1 MYPEPTGEVRMSLSL
16 RFAAGSHK
24 GMIREGNED
33 SGYAGPR
40 LLAIA
45 DGMGGQA
52 AGEVAS
58 SEVIST
64 IVALDDD
71 VPGSDIL
78 TSLGTAVQRAND
90 QLRMMV
96 EEDPQLEGMGTTLTA
111 LLWTGQRL
119 GLVHVGDSRAYL
131 LRDGVLT
138 QITQD
143 HTWVQRLV
151 DEGRITEEEATT
163 HPQRSLLMRAL
174 GSGDHV
180 EPDLSIREVRAGDRY
195 LICSDGL
202 SGVVS
207 HQTMEDT
214 LASYQGPQETVQE
227 LIQLALRGGGPDNI
241 TVIVAD
247 VLDIDSGDTL
257 AGQLSDTPVVV
268 GAVAENQHQLHD
280 NGAMQTPAGRASSL
294 GRPVPGQGGGGEFGP
309 PGSGDTTGY
318 VPTGGFGDYSDEDF
332 VKPRAGRKWLK
343 RSLYI
348 TLALAVIGGGLYG
361 GYRWTQT
368 QYYVGTKDEHVALY
382 RGISQDLAWVSLSKV
397 EKDHPEIELKYLPP
411 YQQKQVE
418 ATIAEGGL
426 SDAQSKIDE
435 LSVQASAC
443 KKDAERRAAE
453 SENNAKTGEGQAG
466 GTTGTTKT
474 SLTSKATS
482 SPTPTPSNSAPS
494 SSKSTTAPTPTP
506 GPSLSDEEQK
516 LVSLCGKQ

>member
-1 MYPEPTGEVRMSLSL
+1 MRMYPEPTGEVRMSLSL

-45 DGMGGQA
+45 DGMGGAA

-58 SEVIST
+58 SEAIST

-90 QLRMMV
+90 QLRAMV

-174 GSGDHV
+174 GSGEHV

-207 HQTMEDT
+207 HQTLEDT

-241 TVIVAD
+241 TVIIAD
-247 VLDIDSGDTL
+247 VLDLDTGDTL

-280 NGAMQTPAGRASSL
+280 NGIMQTPAGRASGL
-294 GRPVPGQGGGGEFGP
+294 GRQVPGQGGDGEFGP

-318 VPTGGFGDYSDEDF
+318 VPAGSFGDYTDDDF
-332 VKPRAGRKWLK
+332 VKPGKGRKWAK
-343 RSLYI
+343 RSFYSV
-348 TLALAVIGGGLYG
+348 LALAIVGGGLYG
-361 GYRWTQT
+361 GWRWTQT
-368 QYYVGTKDEHVALY
+368 QYYVGTKAEHVALY

-411 YQQKQVE
+411 YQQKQVR

-426 SDAQSKIDE
+426 TDAQSKIDA
-435 LSVQASAC
+435 LGVQASAC
-443 KKDAERRAAE
+443 KKESERQSAE
-453 SENNAKTGEGQAG
+453 SEKNSKTGTGQAG

-474 SLTSKATS
+474 SLTSKASPSPST
-482 SPTPTPSNSAPS
+482 SPTPSTSA
-494 SSKSTTAPTPTP
+494 TAPTPSP
-506 GPSLSDEEQK
+506 GPSLSEDEQK
-516 LVSLCGKQ
+516 VVSLCGKQ

>member
-1 MYPEPTGEVRMSLSL
+1 MSLSL

-64 IVALDDD
+64 LVQLDDD

-90 QLRMMV
+90 QLRVMV

-131 LRDGVLT
+131 LRDGMLT

-207 HQTMEDT
+207 HQTLEET
-214 LASYQGPQETVQE
+214 LAGYQGPHETVQE

-241 TVIVAD
+241 TCIVAD
-247 VLDIDSGDTL
+247 VLDVDGNEAA
-257 AGQLSDTPVVV
+257 AGQLNDTPVVV
-268 GAVAENQHQLHD
+268 GAVAENQHQLND
-280 NGAMQTPAGRASSL
+280 PSTLQTPAARAAEL
-294 GRPVPGQGGGGEFGP
+294 GRRDAQPAPGGAFGP
-309 PGSGDTTGY
+309 PGSGDPE
-318 VPTGGFGDYSDEDF
+318 VGGMPQGSFGAFTDEDF
-332 VKPRAGRKWLK
+332 LKPRRRGKWLK
-343 RSLYI
+343 ASLF
-348 TLALAVIGGGLYG
+348 TVLALGVIGGGLYG
-361 GYRWTQT
+361 GYQWTQT
-368 QYYVGTKDEHVALY
+368 QYFVGAKDDHVALY
-382 RGISQDLAWVSLSKV
+382 RGISQDLAWIKLNAVD
-397 EKDHPEIELKYLPP
+397 EDHPEIELKYLPV
-411 YQQKQVE
+411 YQRNQVKE
-418 ATIAEGGL
+418 TIAV
-426 SDAQSKIDE
+426 DNRN
-435 LSVQASAC
+435 QASEKVVELGKQAGAC
-443 KKDAERRAAE
+443 QAKEQREAAERAAGA
-453 SENNAKTGEGQAG
+453 AKGKGGQAG
-466 GTTGTTKT
+466 KPGGTPTTGAKPGTAGSGVAGTLSATAGTT
-474 SLTSKATS
+474 
-482 SPTPTPSNSAPS
+482 PTPTPSQTPS
-494 SSKSTTAPTPTP
+494 
-506 GPSLSDEEQK
+506 EEQQK
-516 LVSLCGKQ
+516 LEKNCSTQQ

>member
-1 MYPEPTGEVRMSLSL
+1 MSLSL

-64 IVALDDD
+64 LVTLDDD

-78 TSLGTAVQRAND
+78 TSLGHAVQRAND
-90 QLRMMV
+90 QLRAMV

-202 SGVVS
+202 SAVVS
-207 HQTMEDT
+207 HQTIEET

-247 VLDIDSGDTL
+247 VLDLDTGDTM
-257 AGQLSDTPVVV
+257 AGQLSDQPIVV
-268 GAVAENQHQLHD
+268 GAVAENQHHLHD
-280 NGAMQTPAGRASSL
+280 NGIMQTPAGRASHL
-294 GRPVPGQGGGGEFGP
+294 GRQGHGHGGGEFGP
-309 PGSGDTTGY
+309 PGSGDSTGY
-318 VPTGGFGDYSDEDF
+318 VPSGSFGDYADGDF
-332 VKPRAGRKWLK
+332 TKPGGRGKWLK
-343 RSLYI
+343 RSLYGV
-348 TLALAVIGGGLYG
+348 LALAVIGGGLYG
-361 GYRWTQT
+361 GYQWTQT
-368 QYYVGTKDEHVALY
+368 QYYVGARNEHVALY

-411 YQQKQVE
+411 YQQKQVK
-418 ATIAEGGL
+418 ATIAAGGL
-426 SDAQSKIDE
+426 QQAQEKIE
-435 LSVQASAC
+435 ALSVQASAC
-443 KKDAERRAAE
+443 RKQAERQSAE
-453 SENNAKTGEGQAG
+453 SQRNAKTGQGEAG
-466 GTTGTTKT
+466 GTTGTSRTAF
-474 SLTSKATS
+474 TSKA
-482 SPTPTPSNSAPS
+482 SPTPNPSTGTSGT
-494 SSKSTTAPTPTP
+494 SSKKPPTTSSKPPTPTATPNP
-506 GPSLSDEEQK
+506 GPSLSEDEQK
-516 LVSLCGKQ
+516 VVDQCGKQ

>member
-45 DGMGGQA
+45 DGMGGAA

-58 SEVIST
+58 SEAIST

-78 TSLGTAVQRAND
+78 TSLGAAVQRAND
-90 QLRMMV
+90 QLRAMV

-174 GSGDHV
+174 GSGEHV

-207 HQTMEDT
+207 HQTLEDT

-247 VLDIDSGDTL
+247 VLDLDTGDTL

-268 GAVAENQHQLHD
+268 GAVAENQNQLHD
-280 NGAMQTPAGRASSL
+280 NNIMQTPAGRASGL
-294 GRPVPGQGGGGEFGP
+294 GRQGHGHGGGGEFGP
-309 PGSGDTTGY
+309 PGSGDTTGF
-318 VPTGGFGDYSDEDF
+318 VPTGGFGDYTDDDF
-332 VKPRAGRKWLK
+332 VKPRKNRRWLK
-343 RSLYI
+343 RSFYSVV
-348 TLALAVIGGGLYG
+348 TLAVIGGGLYG

-368 QYYVGTKDEHVALY
+368 QYYVGANGEHVALY

-397 EKDHPEIELKYLPP
+397 EKDHPEIELKYLPV
-411 YQQKQVE
+411 YQQKQVK

-426 SDAQSKIDE
+426 KDATSKVDE
-435 LSVQASAC
+435 LALQASAC
-443 KKDAERRAAE
+443 KKQAQREAAD

-466 GTTGTTKT
+466 GTTGTTTT
-474 SLTSKATS
+474 SLASKASPSPSATKS
-482 SPTPTPSNSAPS
+482 PNPSASPTATPS
-494 SSKSTTAPTPTP
+494 P
-506 GPSLSDEEQK
+506 GPTLSEEEQK
-516 LVSLCGKQ
+516 VVSLCGKQ

>member
-1 MYPEPTGEVRMSLSL
+1 MRMYPEPTGEVRMSLSL

-90 QLRMMV
+90 QLRLMV

-207 HQTMEDT
+207 HQTMEET

-257 AGQLSDTPVVV
+257 AAQLSDTPVVV
-268 GAVAENQHQLHD
+268 GAVAENQLQLQD

-294 GRPVPGQGGGGEFGP
+294 GRQVPGPGGGGEFGP

-318 VPTGGFGDYSDEDF
+318 VSTGGFGDYSDEDF
-332 VKPRAGRKWLK
+332 VKPRKGRRWLK
-343 RSLYI
+343 RSFF
-348 TLALAVIGGGLYG
+348 TVLALAVIGGGLYG

-368 QYYVGTKDEHVALY
+368 QYYVGTKGEHVALY

-411 YQQKQVE
+411 YQQKQVKE
-418 ATIAEGGL
+418 TIAEGGL
-426 SDAQSKIDE
+426 GDARSKVDE

-443 KKDAERRAAE
+443 QKDAQRRAAE
-453 SENNAKTGEGQAG
+453 SENNAKTGAGEAG
-466 GTTGTTKT
+466 GTAGTTKT

-482 SPTPTPSNSAPS
+482 TPSPTPS
-494 SSKSTTAPTPTP
+494 SSPSKTAPTPTP

>member
-1 MYPEPTGEVRMSLSL
+1 MSLSL

-64 IVALDDD
+64 LVTLDDD

-78 TSLGTAVQRAND
+78 TSLGHAVQRAND
-90 QLRMMV
+90 QLRAMV

-151 DEGRITEEEATT
+151 DEGRITEEEAST
-163 HPQRSLLMRAL
+163 HPQRALLMRAL
-174 GSGDHV
+174 GSGEHV

-207 HQTMEDT
+207 HQTMQEA
-214 LASYQGPQETVQE
+214 LSSYQGPQETVQE

-247 VLDIDSGDTL
+247 VLDLDTGDTL

-268 GAVAENQHQLHD
+268 GAVAENQHHLHD
-280 NGAMQTPAGRASSL
+280 NGIMQTPAGRASHL
-294 GRPVPGQGGGGEFGP
+294 GRGQGRGGGEFGP

-318 VPTGGFGDYSDEDF
+318 IPAGGFGDYGDDDLT
-332 VKPRAGRKWLK
+332 KPRKNRRWLK
-343 RSLYI
+343 RSCYGV
-348 TLALAVIGGGLYG
+348 LALAVIGGGLYG

-368 QYYVGTKDEHVALY
+368 QYYVGANGEHVALY

-411 YQQKQVE
+411 YQQKQVKN
-418 ATIAEGGL
+418 TITAGGL
-426 SDAQSKIDE
+426 RQARTKIDA
-435 LSVQASAC
+435 LAVQASAC
-443 KKDAERRAAE
+443 RKQAERAAADE
-453 SENNAKTGEGQAG
+453 QNAKAGLDRTGDTA
-466 GTTGTTKT
+466 GTTRT
-474 SLTSKATS
+474 SLASEASPSPDPSSTS
-482 SPTPTPSNSAPS
+482 SATPPKSPSPSATATPQ
-494 SSKSTTAPTPTP
+494 P
-506 GPSLSDEEQK
+506 GPSLSEGEQK
-516 LVSLCGKQ
+516 VVDQCGKQ